1 MKSIAIP
8 FARHVP
14 SREIVDPSQ
23 VERGRAANVICLDC
37 GEPLLARKG
46 KKNAWHFA
54 HEDHSQCS
62 ASGES
67 ILHFVAKHR
76 LATGIDH
83 LLPAPD
89 TGTLGGIR
97 IKYGRTEVGIE
108 GERKGEIIRRCD
120 VTLGVEI
127 PGLESESLFYIIV
140 EVNVTNRKDKE
151 YIELL
156 KESNLIGL
164 EVDVPADLVDSL
176 DKLDHVLFVSSDNWR
191 WLNRTGP
198 FLDSNRIPR
207 RERHSLRAPLL
218 RPQRTRGR
226 RRGRRR

>member
-127 PGLESESLFYIIV
+127 
-140 EVNVTNRKDKE
+140 R
-151 YIELL
+151 
-156 KESNLIGL
+156 
-164 EVDVPADLVDSL
+164 DLRAKACFTL
-176 DKLDHVLFVSSDNWR
+176 
-191 WLNRTGP
+191 
-198 FLDSNRIPR
+198 
-207 RERHSLRAPLL
+207 SLR
-218 RPQRTRGR
+218 
-226 RRGRRR
+226 